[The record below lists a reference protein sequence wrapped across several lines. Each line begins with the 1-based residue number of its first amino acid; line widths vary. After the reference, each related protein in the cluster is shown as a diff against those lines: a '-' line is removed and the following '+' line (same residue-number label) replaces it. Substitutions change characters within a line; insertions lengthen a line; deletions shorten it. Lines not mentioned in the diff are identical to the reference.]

1 MDHMKLQ
8 ESYSFNVPYF
18 LQNVLCKA
26 VMSFPIQPC
35 WSSVVSCDENL
46 MSHDAAF
53 MQNSIFSCKNC
64 FHHLFFKLFLYAAAH
79 ISKSFRWKPS
89 WRSAFMIM
97 SIKHGYYSIRLMS
110 WRKLCSVLF
119 RESRSWRE
127 KTLCWRMRKKRW
139 TRRSFAN
146 RRAPGVS
153 FTRHCTCISE
163 HTPRRLSIVWS
174 WSKVKRKTAP
184 RAGLVSFP
192 HIRGA
197 SVQKQDEREAAL
209 SFREGMQNT
218 FFPAL

>member
-18 LQNVLCKA
+18 LQNVLRKA
-26 VMSFPIQPC
+26 VMSFSVQPC
-35 WSSVVSCDENL
+35 WSSVVSCDI
-46 MSHDAAF
+46 SHVSWRRIAF
-53 MQNSIFSCKNC
+53 FPVKTVSTIF
-64 FHHLFFKLFLYAAAH
+64 FLKLFLYAAAH